1 MENIKL
7 SIIVPVYNA
16 GNKLEECVNS
26 IISSNFQD
34 FELIIINDGSTDS
47 TPTICNELENNYNCI
62 KVIHQKNSGVSSARN
77 RGLDNAQGKYIT
89 FIDSDDYISSDL
101 LNKMYNNIR
110 KYNTDLVAYNS
121 YYIDYLTKASNQRN
135 KKIVE
140 TTYDGIYNDNEIEI
154 LIKNII
160 DYKKPREAFFSSACS
175 KLFKKSII
183 KKNEINFNEDVIIAE
198 DTLFV
203 VEYLF
208 HCNRVFCSNEP
219 HYFYVQ
225 HSSSST
231 SKAIT
236 ADEKWHSFKN
246 YLNNLTDL
254 FRNSE
259 YSYLTENAQSL
270 SLKSMST
277 VLKFIFNNSSYNSYI
292 KKSSRNFK

>member
-1 MENIKL
+1 
-7 SIIVPVYNA
+7 
-16 GNKLEECVNS
+16 
-26 IISSNFQD
+26 
-34 FELIIINDGSTDS
+34 
-47 TPTICNELENNYNCI
+47 
-62 KVIHQKNSGVSSARN
+62 
-77 RGLDNAQGKYIT
+77 
-89 FIDSDDYISSDL
+89 
-101 LNKMYNNIR
+101 MYNNIR

-292 KKSSRNFK
+292 KKRKKAVEILNDKYFRKLIKNINFKDLNRFKKKLYILEKYYLIEIVFGKKLLKKIIRKYL